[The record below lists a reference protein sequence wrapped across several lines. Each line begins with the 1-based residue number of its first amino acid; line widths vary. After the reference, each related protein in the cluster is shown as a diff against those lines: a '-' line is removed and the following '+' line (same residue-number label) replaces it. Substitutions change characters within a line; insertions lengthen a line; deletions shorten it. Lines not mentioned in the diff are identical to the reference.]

1 MNHNPS
7 HYAYSRN
14 SSGTEIGTRYRYI
27 DDTPLVPFSENAT
40 STSAAGATAQTRS
53 RPSNEYVLYAYGE
66 PIAMTADG
74 NASYFGTDI
83 LGSVRNVTDKYG
95 NVQANYNY
103 DAFGAPYLSNLDND
117 MSFGYCGKAY
127 DNGTGLYDYGFR
139 DYAPNQAR
147 FTTIDP
153 IRDGNNW
160 FAYVVND
167 PVNYVDPFG
176 LTSTDQAYEVQPG
189 DCLWE
194 IAAQANNKD
203 GGNRTAQQLAEQN
216 NIANPDLI
224 YPGDIIYIPS
234 TPTPPSQPAPS
245 APAPAAPAP
254 AAPAPTVPT
263 PSVPSAPPVSTGN
276 AFTTRNTY
284 DSSITHDQWEQIA
297 MLYGFSEEPTVAGK
311 TWAEAQQFFK
321 ENPNGLIYRYGDE
334 IFYRFLKSK
343 NEIIDPN
350 ADNAKLMLI
359 LLGAKGIGKLVGNL
373 APAEEAAAVQQ
384 IQIQSMKFL
393 DMMHQGNTALVF
405 ESFIELNKTSKGR
418 ELLKNMGRFY
428 GAIIEHVNQNCVSLV
443 TTMQDWINSFGGN

>member
-167 PVNYVDPFG
+167 PVNYVDPF
-176 LTSTDQAYEVQPG
+176 
-189 DCLWE
+189 
-194 IAAQANNKD
+194 
-203 GGNRTAQQLAEQN
+203 
-216 NIANPDLI
+216 
-224 YPGDIIYIPS
+224 
-234 TPTPPSQPAPS
+234 
-245 APAPAAPAP
+245 
-254 AAPAPTVPT
+254 
-263 PSVPSAPPVSTGN
+263 
-276 AFTTRNTY
+276 
-284 DSSITHDQWEQIA
+284 
-297 MLYGFSEEPTVAGK
+297 
-311 TWAEAQQFFK
+311 
-321 ENPNGLIYRYGDE
+321 
-334 IFYRFLKSK
+334 
-343 NEIIDPN
+343 
-350 ADNAKLMLI
+350 
-359 LLGAKGIGKLVGNL
+359 
-373 APAEEAAAVQQ
+373 
-384 IQIQSMKFL
+384 
-393 DMMHQGNTALVF
+393 
-405 ESFIELNKTSKGR
+405 
-418 ELLKNMGRFY
+418 
-428 GAIIEHVNQNCVSLV
+428 
-443 TTMQDWINSFGGN
+443 